1 MKLLLITG
9 LRESSEDIARIIRE
23 AGVSVF
29 STSAITGFKEKSLG
43 NLLDHWFSS
52 GTESYN
58 SIFLF
63 SFTEEEK
70 ATKALGLIQEF
81 NRKSDSQFPVR
92 GFLLPV
98 EASVY

>member
-9 LRESSEDIARIIRE
+9 LQESSEDIAKIIRE
-23 AGVSVF
+23 AGISVF
-29 STSAITGFKEKSLG
+29 STSAITGFKERSLE

-70 ATKALGLIQEF
+70 ATKALGLIHEF
-81 NRKSDSQFPVR
+81 NRKNDLQFPVR
-92 GFLLPV
+92 GFMLPV

>member
-1 MKLLLITG
+1 MKLLIITG
-9 LRESSEDIARIIRE
+9 LQESSEDITRILQD
-23 AGVSVF
+23 AGISIF

-70 ATKALGLIQEF
+70 ATKALGLIKEF
-81 NRKSDSQFPVR
+81 NSKNNSQFPVR